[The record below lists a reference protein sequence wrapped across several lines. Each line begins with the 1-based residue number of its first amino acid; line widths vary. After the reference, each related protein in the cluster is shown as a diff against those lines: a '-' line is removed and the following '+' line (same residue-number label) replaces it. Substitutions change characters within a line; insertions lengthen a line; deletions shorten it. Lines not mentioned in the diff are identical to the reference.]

1 MEKQKPIEEIQAGW
15 NDFER
20 PKNGSM
26 FQHYKG
32 GRYEI
37 VATGFIE
44 ESVAPC
50 VVYKSLESN
59 TVWVRTAED
68 FFENVEYKG
77 EIVLRF
83 RLFEE

>member
-1 MEKQKPIEEIQAGW
+1 MTKQKPIEEIQAGW

-20 PKNGSM
+20 PKDGAT

-32 GRYEI
+32 GKYEI

-44 ESVAPC
+44 GSVTPC

-68 FFENVEYKG
+68 FLENVENHG
-77 EIVLRF
+77 EIVPRF